1 MNKNGWSLSKINK
14 YHSGRRWRFR
24 SKPGRRLADI
34 LHKQR
39 TDVNEVEMK
48 EEDFIGLD
56 KKRAQDLAE
65 RKNLIFRLLSVDGDP
80 YFSMPEDKRDDRVC
94 VEIEKSKVTKVYFQ

>member
-1 MNKNGWSLSKINK
+1 MNK

-24 SKPGRRLADI
+24 SKPGRRLADF

-39 TDVNEVEMK
+39 INEVEMK

-56 KKRAQDLAE
+56 KKSAQNLAE
-65 RKNLIFRLLSVDGDP
+65 RKNLIFRLLSVDGEP

-94 VEIEKSKVTKVYFQ
+94 VEIEKNKVIKVCFQ

>member
-48 EEDFIGLD
+48 EEDFSPEGED
-56 KKRAQDLAE
+56 D
-65 RKNLIFRLLSVDGDP
+65 NLS
-80 YFSMPEDKRDDRVC
+80 DREV
-94 VEIEKSKVTKVYFQ
+94 EKSAGVIDVRQFFANHKSN